1 MLQMY
6 KVFHENRCLG
16 LYQTEF
22 ENTDSLSKEQRAGW
36 DRSLIQ
42 IRNWLKDDNEY
53 NDLNINTYNF
63 DPVELLNAVFEI
75 KYAAGGIV
83 YYRDS
88 LVVIDRNGLPD
99 LPKGH
104 LEKGEEEAVAAL
116 REVEEETGLHKIT
129 LLDKAGESFHCYQLE
144 KHWILKRTAW
154 YNMLLEG
161 DFEPQPQRE
170 EGITA
175 VRLVKKS
182 QLDEFLNTT
191 FRSVRETLGPIIKAS
206 KNGMFT

>member
-36 DRSLIQ
+36 NRSLIQ
-42 IRNWLKDDNEY
+42 IRNWLEYAGEY

-63 DPVELLNAVFEI
+63 DPVELLNAIFEI

-83 YYRDS
+83 YYKDS

-154 YNMLLEG
+154 YNMLLDD

>member
-1 MLQMY
+1 MY

-36 DRSLIQ
+36 NRSLIQ
-42 IRNWLKDDNEY
+42 IRNWLEDDNEY

>member
-36 DRSLIQ
+36 NRSLIQ
-42 IRNWLKDDNEY
+42 IRNWLEDDNEY

>member
-1 MLQMY
+1 MY

-36 DRSLIQ
+36 NRSLIQ
-42 IRNWLKDDNEY
+42 IRNWLEYAGEY

-63 DPVELLNAVFEI
+63 DPVELLNAIFEI
-75 KYAAGGIV
+75 KYAAGGMV
-83 YYRDS
+83 YYKDS

-116 REVEEETGLHKIT
+116 REVEEETGLHKII

>member
-36 DRSLIQ
+36 NRSLIQ
-42 IRNWLKDDNEY
+42 IRNWLEDDNEY

-104 LEKGEEEAVAAL
+104 LEKGEKEAVAAL

>member
-36 DRSLIQ
+36 NRSLIQ
-42 IRNWLKDDNEY
+42 IRNWLEYAGEY

-154 YNMLLEG
+154 YNMLLDD

>member
-36 DRSLIQ
+36 NRSLIQ
-42 IRNWLKDDNEY
+42 IRNWLEDAGEY

-75 KYAAGGIV
+75 KYAAGGMV
-83 YYRDS
+83 YYKDS

-161 DFEPQPQRE
+161 NFEPQPQRE

>member
-1 MLQMY
+1 MY

-22 ENTDSLSKEQRAGW
+22 ENNDSNSIEKRAGW
-36 DRSLIQ
+36 NRSLIQ
-42 IRNWLKDDNEY
+42 IRNWLEYAGEY

-63 DPVELLNAVFEI
+63 DPVELLNAIFEI

-83 YYRDS
+83 YYKDS

>member
-1 MLQMY
+1 MY

-42 IRNWLKDDNEY
+42 IRNWLEDDNEY

>member
-1 MLQMY
+1 
-6 KVFHENRCLG
+6 
-16 LYQTEF
+16 
-22 ENTDSLSKEQRAGW
+22 
-36 DRSLIQ
+36 
-42 IRNWLKDDNEY
+42 
-53 NDLNINTYNF
+53 
-63 DPVELLNAVFEI
+63 
-75 KYAAGGIV
+75 
-83 YYRDS
+83 S

-129 LLDKAGESFHCYQLE
+129 LLDKAGESFHCYQPE

-154 YNMLLEG
+154 YNMLLDD

>member
-42 IRNWLKDDNEY
+42 IRNWLEDDNEY